1 MVVRIA
7 AKQVR
12 VQHVVKVSQ
21 EICICLWLSS
31 ICLKGYGIS
40 GDHHCRPALPP
51 PSLPW
56 TRRRSRPMLP
66 SRRSQGCVGAAAMAG
81 VAVRRRTRSASPRA
95 HRVLRDGQEL
105 DVRRKKGDARYA
117 HPIVDTPPSKPV
129 TVVCEQPKPS
139 KVTMPK
145 KAEAASELLILFN
158 TQAASTV
165 LKVRSTT
172 SLKSNKS
179 RKTS

>member
-1 MVVRIA
+1 
-7 AKQVR
+7 
-12 VQHVVKVSQ
+12 
-21 EICICLWLSS
+21 
-31 ICLKGYGIS
+31 
-40 GDHHCRPALPP
+40 
-51 PSLPW
+51 
-56 TRRRSRPMLP
+56 
-66 SRRSQGCVGAAAMAG
+66 MAG

-165 LKVRSTT
+165 LKDRAVHGGGDVEVRTAVQQPPTRWTAHRARTT
-172 SLKSNKS
+172 SREYGSISRNKQ
-179 RKTS
+179 